1 MFGRCL
7 IDSNWAD
14 LIKKSKFGF
23 EWIERKL
30 IVAFNGPCPIDKE
43 RIERE
48 ISDAFNIKAHS
59 KDVQKGLIGGALNFG
74 AWLLKFTMATVFAN
88 WQLRYFKKY
97 LARNWS

>member
-1 MFGRCL
+1 M
-7 IDSNWAD
+7 
-14 LIKKSKFGF
+14 
-23 EWIERKL
+23 

-74 AWLLKFTMATVFAN
+74 A
-88 WQLRYFKKY
+88 
-97 LARNWS
+97 